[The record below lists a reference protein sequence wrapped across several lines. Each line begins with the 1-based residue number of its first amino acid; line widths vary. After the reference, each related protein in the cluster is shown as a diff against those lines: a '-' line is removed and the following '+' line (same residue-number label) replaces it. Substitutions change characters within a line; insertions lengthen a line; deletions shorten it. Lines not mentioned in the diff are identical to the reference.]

1 MTESFVQ
8 EREIM
13 ENPPEGAE
21 VIARY
26 ASVGGRG
33 DFVHIVEANSAE
45 KSGALLLEF
54 VDPKLHTKQAT
65 GNHGDLS
72 KW

>member
-1 MTESFVQ
+1 MTESFVR

-13 ENPPEGAE
+13 ENPPDGAE
-21 VIARY
+21 AIARY

-33 DFVHIVEANSAE
+33 GFVHIFKADSAE
-45 KSGALLLEF
+45 KSGALLLEL
-54 VDPKLHTKQAT
+54 VNPKLHAKQAT

-72 KW
+72 K